1 AAGAHKNGMYGAFPE
16 ASNAALKMNED
27 GTFELNASLH
37 DTGCGVVTTMR
48 IIVAEVLGVHPD
60 QIAAGEADTATTPF
74 DYGTYGSRV
83 TYVVG
88 ECARIVAEDV
98 KERLL
103 AAAADLLK
111 EPVERLFVADG
122 AVRVRNDGE

>member
-1 AAGAHKNGMYGAFPE
+1 
-16 ASNAALKMNED
+16 
-27 GTFELNASLH
+27 
-37 DTGCGVVTTMR
+37 TTMR

-88 ECARIVAEDV
+88 ECARRVAEEV
-98 KERLL
+98 KARLL
-103 AAAADLLK
+103 SAAAELLK
-111 EPVERLFVADG
+111 EPVERLAVTDG
-122 AVRVRNDGE
+122 AVRVKDDRERAIAFRDIASLSQMRHVPSIAASTTYYAVSNPASYSVQFAEV